1 MNSDQSFYKL
11 FLLWLE
17 DEMAFKGIFVPLDR
31 ANVLNR
37 KLLYSMSVWSGMAH

>member
-17 DEMAFKGIFVPLDR
+17 NEMAFKGILVPLDR

-37 KLLYSMSVWSGMAH
+37 KILYSMLVWSDVAH